1 MTPFSAKGNSW
12 PELCSGSCPP
22 LEAPRL
28 SQHYHTF
35 YLSALGSISLVD
47 NKPKRNTGCT
57 YSQLTSHAVGKSDGS
72 IGYFFAGRIVY
83 KHLLSMGWRQ
93 LHRRIFYQY
102 NQQSLR
108 LGYEKNKGTQEE
120 L

>member
-72 IGYFFAGRIVY
+72 IGTNEKIVASLNAQLPHIYQHISLSLILFLFWKNGYF
-83 KHLLSMGWRQ
+83 K
-93 LHRRIFYQY
+93 
-102 NQQSLR
+102 
-108 LGYEKNKGTQEE
+108 K
-120 L
+120 